1 MKKAVDNFIFETV
14 LIAPITDIIA
24 KLNDGQFRDCDIA
37 WLNNKLKK
45 YTDFAIQ
52 TMGKEIVVG
61 CEVGGVMNDHNR
73 NRFISYFTTILN
85 YFKSFN

>member
-1 MKKAVDNFIFETV
+1 MTTSVDNFIFETA

-45 YTDFAIQ
+45 YTDFALQ
-52 TMGKEIVVG
+52 TMGKEIEVG
-61 CEVGGVMNDHNR
+61 EAVGGVMNEYNKK
-73 NRFISYFTTILN
+73 RFISYFTTLLD
-85 YFKSFN
+85 YFKSF